1 MNKLNFLEF
10 KNKHRSVF
18 TFLDYSVCI
27 LLSVFIFCT
36 PFPHTTAITNISF
49 YLAILIALFLMIFNS
64 EAFKFK
70 TPLTYPLIIF
80 SLWAVGSIF
89 WALNIENTIND
100 LRKHLL
106 NYIAFYFLLINFF
119 YSRKR
124 LEILAW
130 VFVFSSVIF
139 SVLGMIY
146 YYVIMDNAIQ
156 SVRFGFLVNNLDNVS
171 TELPVNFIGILN
183 ITAILF
189 CMRFFSQES
198 FRHRRIAIILCT
210 LPLIIAT
217 ILTQSR
223 GSFVALVIAGITLLL
238 IKKRKLLPV
247 FLVAIAVII
256 FLTPFKDRLD
266 ATSLSERL
274 KINYVTCKVWKDYP
288 LKGIGFG
295 MMTFNNIAHK
305 GGYVAGLPEKYK
317 PMEVNTTH
325 NWLLDIA
332 VRLGVIGLILFLA
345 ILFAFVKM
353 FWTII
358 RYSSDNGIKLW
369 GIHLAIAFLVY
380 FVMGLA
386 EPLFLF
392 TASALIFYILMAL
405 MTILFR
411 LNNEAQTVE
420 IQSVEKYISNK

>member
-1 MNKLNFLEF
+1 MNKLNFGEF
-10 KNKHRSVF
+10 QDKHKSVF
-18 TFLDYSVCI
+18 TVLDYSVCI

-49 YLAILIALFLMIFNS
+49 YLAVLIALFLMIFNS
-64 EAFKFK
+64 GAYKFK

-80 SLWAVGSIF
+80 SIWAVGSIL
-89 WALNIENTIND
+89 WTLNVENTIND

-119 YSRKR
+119 HSRKR
-124 LEILAW
+124 LEILVW
-130 VFVFSSVIF
+130 VVVLSSVIF
-139 SVLGMIY
+139 SVLGMVY
-146 YYVIMDNAIQ
+146 YYVIMGNAVQ
-156 SVRFGFLVNNLDNVS
+156 SVRFGFLMNNLDNVS

-198 FRHRRIAIILCT
+198 FWYRRIAIILCT
-210 LPLIIAT
+210 LPPFIAT

-223 GSFVALVIAGITLLL
+223 GSFVALVIACVTLLL

-247 FLVAIAVII
+247 FLVAIAFII

-266 ATSLSERL
+266 TSSLSERL
-274 KINYVTCKVWKDYP
+274 KINYVTYKVWKDYP

-325 NWLLDIA
+325 NWLLDIT
-332 VRLGVIGLILFLA
+332 VRLGVIGLILFLT

-353 FWTII
+353 CWTIN
-358 RYSSDNGIKLW
+358 RYSSDKGIKLW
-369 GIHLAIAFLVY
+369 GVHIAIAFFVY
-380 FVMGLA
+380 FIMGLSRA
-386 EPLFLF
+386 FV
-392 TASALIFYILMAL
+392 SFYCVGVD
-405 MTILFR
+405 FF
-411 LNNEAQTVE
+411 
-420 IQSVEKYISNK
+420 ISFWR